1 MLKFTDTMVT
11 FREVPDEISLCVNIS
26 NCPIHCPACHSKE
39 LWDDIGEFL
48 TEEKIDT
55 LIEENKGC
63 TTFVISGGDG
73 NPEEVNNV
81 AKYIKK
87 NSSLLVCWYSGRN
100 TIAPEI
106 ELENFDFIKLGPY
119 IEERGGLDNPNTN
132 QKFYEVVTS
141 NSVDETGNVIYGL
154 EDITYKFWK
163 NGLENNG

>member
-26 NCPIHCPACHSKE
+26 GCPIHCKSCHSKE
-39 LWDDIGEFL
+39 LWKDIGEFL
-48 TEEKIDT
+48 TEEKIDA

-73 NPEEVNNV
+73 NPAEVNNV

-87 NSSLLVCWYSGRN
+87 TSSLLVCWYSGRN

-106 ELENFDFIKLGPY
+106 ELENFDFIKIGPY
-119 IEERGGLDNPNTN
+119 IDERGGLDNPNTN
-132 QKFYEVVTS
+132 QKFYEVVMIHS
-141 NSVDETGNVIYGL
+141 IYENDNPIYGL
-154 EDITYKFWK
+154 EDITHKFWK
-163 NGLENNG
+163 NDLEKHG